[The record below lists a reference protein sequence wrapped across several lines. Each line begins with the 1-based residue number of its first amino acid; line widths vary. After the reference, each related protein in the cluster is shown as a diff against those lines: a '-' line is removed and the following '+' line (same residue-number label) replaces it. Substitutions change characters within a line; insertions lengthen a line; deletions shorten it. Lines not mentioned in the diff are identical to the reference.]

1 MAMPVSGRVVLL
13 TGASSGIGKVTAL
26 ELARQG
32 CDLTIVCHTPQK
44 AQETREEV
52 ARRSG
57 SSKVAAMSADL
68 TRMSET
74 RRIAREFATTHDR
87 MDVLLNNAGS
97 NFPTFE
103 KTEDGFERTMA
114 LNYFSPFVLTQRLLP
129 LLRSSAPSRIVNVA
143 SVAHYSGRLDL
154 AKLTDDPQM
163 GTGGLGAYS
172 RSKLALVLFT
182 LELARRLDGTK
193 VTVNCLHPGAVR
205 THIWTHAG
213 GFTPLALLA
222 SLFMRSPKKG
232 ARTSIYLAT
241 SPEVASTTGKY
252 FVDKRERTPSERARD
267 PELAR
272 QLWDQSL
279 RLTGQGEG

>member
-1 MAMPVSGRVVLL
+1 MLVSGKVVLL
-13 TGASSGIGKVTAL
+13 TGASSGIGKETAL

-32 CDLTIVCHTPQK
+32 CDLTIICHTWQK
-44 AQETREEV
+44 AQDTREEI

-57 SSKVAAMSADL
+57 STKVTALSADL
-68 TRMSET
+68 SRMSET
-74 RRIAREFATTHDR
+74 RRVASEFAAAHDR
-87 MDVLLNNAGS
+87 LDVLLNNAGS

-103 KTEDGFERTMA
+103 RTEDGFERTMA
-114 LNYFSPFVLTQRLLP
+114 LNYFSPFLLTQRLLP

-154 AKLTDDPQM
+154 AKLTDDPQI

-182 LELARRLDGTK
+182 LELARRLEGTK
-193 VTVNCLHPGAVR
+193 VTANCLHPGAVR
-205 THIWTHAG
+205 THIWYHAG
-213 GFTPLALLA
+213 GFTPLTLFA

-241 SPEVASTTGKY
+241 SPDVAATSGKY
-252 FVDKRERTPSERARD
+252 FANRRERTPSERARD

-272 QLWDQSL
+272 QLWEESL
-279 RLTGQGEG
+279 RLTERREGG